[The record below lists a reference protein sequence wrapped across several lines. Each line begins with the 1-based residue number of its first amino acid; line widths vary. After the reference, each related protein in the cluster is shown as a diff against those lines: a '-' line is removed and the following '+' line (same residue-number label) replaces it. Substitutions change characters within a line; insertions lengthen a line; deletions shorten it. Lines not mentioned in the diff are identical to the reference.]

1 MEDWETACLKRVPC
15 SLPAESVL
23 DCSIE
28 RVAPRGGPDKVCGS
42 WKI

>member
-1 MEDWETACLKRVPC
+1 VEDWETACLKRV
-15 SLPAESVL
+15 PAESVL